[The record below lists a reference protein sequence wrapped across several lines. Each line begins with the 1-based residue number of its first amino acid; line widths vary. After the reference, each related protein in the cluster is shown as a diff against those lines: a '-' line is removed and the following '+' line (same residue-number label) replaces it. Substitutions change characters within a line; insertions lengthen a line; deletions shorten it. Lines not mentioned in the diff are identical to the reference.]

1 MSFDEQMFLIL
12 IRSDLSN
19 FSFVSCVFSIV
30 GKNALANLRSWRFTL
45 RVYSKSFMILA
56 LRFRLL
62 IHFNFYK

>member
-30 GKNALANLRSWRFTL
+30 GKNAFGK
-45 RVYSKSFMILA
+45 SKVMEI
-56 LRFRLL
+56 
-62 IHFNFYK
+62 YP